1 MLKLLTKIRF
11 LPLTIFAA
19 TMLLTVKIGDIW
31 EGFDGLDEGSIQV
44 AGAVAQ
50 TETDANRPRRPAR
63 TLRRMQREAPRPKK
77 PCRRL

>member
-1 MLKLLTKIRF
+1 MLKLLSKIRF

-31 EGFDGLDEGSIQV
+31 DGFDGLDKGSIQV

-50 TETDANRPRRPAR
+50 TEA
-63 TLRRMQREAPRPKK
+63 EVK
-77 PCRRL
+77 